1 MRQVPR
7 SPLSFKLQRV
17 ANVPEHPPPSTRLMS
32 CAHIANRRLS
42 RIIGARSTT
51 QYGAPASSCAEIA
64 TNAPR
69 AWGWGKTE
77 RPGCGRCAPPAT
89 RGIWLLRG
97 FHPISGLFISQFV
110 TPRRPMCFE
119 SPKAAARK
127 QSRVWRVRWLKFSM
141 KSCCIPAWPRSS
153 RGLSC
158 SRRRPGSAKAVIKF
172 RVGARRRRWL
182 APAARTCRIDPY
194 VLRCGA
200 SKCPDEVATAV

>member
-1 MRQVPR
+1 V
-7 SPLSFKLQRV
+7 
-17 ANVPEHPPPSTRLMS
+17 NSTGICS
-32 CAHIANRRLS
+32 
-42 RIIGARSTT
+42 RSTT
-51 QYGAPASSCAEIA
+51 QYGAPARSCAEIA
-64 TNAPR
+64 IRTRRMLGAG
-69 AWGWGKTE
+69 A
-77 RPGCGRCAPPAT
+77 RPSVPDVVDAPPPA

-110 TPRRPMCFE
+110 TPRRPRCFE

-127 QSRVWRVRWLKFSM
+127 RSRVWRVRWLKFSM

-172 RVGARRRRWL
+172 RVGPRRCRWL

-194 VLRCGA
+194 VLRCGGLDMPERGRD
-200 SKCPDEVATAV
+200 CGLTTGQLHY